1 MEPSFAGFVL
11 DPFKCSK
18 LTMEE
23 KRELVYQI
31 SKCSESAPKML
42 QSWSRR
48 ELLQILCAE
57 MGKERKYTGLTKIK
71 MIEYL
76 LKVMSK
82 RNLSN
87 QTGDADSTLLP
98 PNIQTCS
105 KRQRKTDHPVRVVIP
120 PNGYGNEHEN
130 LDNVV
135 YCQNLAC
142 RAALKSGA
150 MFCKRC
156 SCCICYKYDD
166 NKDPSLWLV
175 CASEPPNEGN
185 SCGMSCHLECALKNE
200 RAGILIGGP
209 YPRLDGSFYCVSCQK
224 VNDLLGCWRK
234 QLMIAK
240 DTRRVDT
247 LCYRVFLSHRLLTG
261 TEKYI
266 YLHEIVDAV
275 SERLEAEVG
284 ALDGLPVKKARG
296 IVNRLSCG
304 PEIQKLCASAVEMLD
319 LMLSNSSPQMVAHK
333 IEDTTVVSPCI
344 ISFEDVSPSS
354 LTIVLG
360 SKGDDSLS
368 NELISYSVWHRNAEN
383 EDFPVEPTCTLLK
396 QNRQFPLMDL
406 DPSTDYLF
414 KVVSFSNG
422 RELEKWETRVTTA
435 DVMKTLPN
443 PSSDGDES
451 DDTGYGDLNNSPQS
465 SSDYKSEIPSMGKLA
480 EYACDDINSMM
491 HRSEHSD
498 PEVPGDSVSVL
509 DEEGVTG
516 ATGSAPNSII
526 QTESHRD
533 STNSSD
539 ENQASNIPKCNNKNH
554 PESQLLE
561 EMSIDNEFNA
571 NQMEKMTLGQS
582 DSVLLVTPCK
592 QEKVKDGPTRN
603 GENWTAEPEKEPQA
617 GSSSKKRSA
626 VRCEE
631 TCAQDE
637 SLERDYEYCVK
648 VIRWLECEGHME
660 KSFRVKF
667 LTWFSLRATP
677 QERRI
682 VSVYVDTLIDDPASL
697 AGQLVDTF
705 SEGVCRKKTPAA
717 PAGFCL
723 KLWH

>member
-1 MEPSFAGFVL
+1 
-11 DPFKCSK
+11 
-18 LTMEE
+18 MEE

-76 LKVMSK
+76 LKIMSK

-87 QTGDADSTLLP
+87 QTSDADSTQLLP
-98 PNIQTCS
+98 PNSQASS
-105 KRQRKTDHPVRVVIP
+105 KRQRKTDHPVQVVISP
-120 PNGYGNEHEN
+120 KSEHEN
-130 LDNVV
+130 LDNVEH
-135 YCQNLAC
+135 CQNLAC

-156 SCCICYKYDD
+156 SCCICHKYDD

-175 CASEPPNEGN
+175 CASETPDEGH

-200 RAGILIGGP
+200 RAGIMEGGP
-209 YPRLDGSFYCVSCQK
+209 YPRLDGSFYCISCQK
-224 VNDLLGCWRK
+224 ANDLLGCWRK

-261 TEKYI
+261 TEKYA
-266 YLHEIVDAV
+266 YLHEIVDTV
-275 SERLEAEVG
+275 SKRLEAEVG
-284 ALDGLPVKKARG
+284 ALDGPPVKKARG

-319 LMLSNSSPQMVAHK
+319 LVHSDSSQLLVAQKNEESAH
-333 IEDTTVVSPCI
+333 TTVVSPCT
-344 ISFEDVSPSS
+344 ISFEDVSPAS

-368 NELISYSVWHRNAEN
+368 NGLISYSVWHRNVEN
-383 EDFPVEPTCTLLK
+383 EDYPVEPTCTLIK
-396 QNRQFPLMDL
+396 QNRQFLL
-406 DPSTDYLF
+406 KGLNHGADYAF

-435 DVMKTLPN
+435 DVMKTLPT
-443 PSSDGDES
+443 PSDGDES
-451 DDTGYGDLNNSPQS
+451 DDTGGYGDLNNSPQS
-465 SSDYKSEIPSMGKLA
+465 TSDYKSDIPSMGKLA
-480 EYACDDINSMM
+480 EYTCENINRVLQ
-491 HRSEHSD
+491 RSEHSD
-498 PEVPGDSVSVL
+498 PEVPGDSVSAL

-539 ENQASNIPKCNNKNH
+539 ENQTSNIPKSKNKNH
-554 PESQLLE
+554 SESLLLE
-561 EMSIDNEFNA
+561 EMSIDNGSNA
-571 NQMEKMTLGQS
+571 NQMEKMILGQS
-582 DSVLLVTPCK
+582 DSVLPVTPCK
-592 QEKVKDGPTRN
+592 QEKAKDGPTRN
-603 GENWTAEPEKEPQA
+603 GENWATEPEKEPQA

-631 TCAQDE
+631 TCAQDG

-667 LTWFSLRATP
+667 LTWFSLRASP

-705 SEGVCRKKTPAA
+705 SEGVCRKRTPAA
-717 PAGFCL
+717 QTGFCL